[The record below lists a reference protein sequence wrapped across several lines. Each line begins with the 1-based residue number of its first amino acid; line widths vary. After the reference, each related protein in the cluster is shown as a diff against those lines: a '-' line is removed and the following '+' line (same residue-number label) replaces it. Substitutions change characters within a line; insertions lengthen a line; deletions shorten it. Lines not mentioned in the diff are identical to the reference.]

1 MEQALTQDT
10 NLISSCYTILSAV
23 TKTYGNVTS
32 QKEIPPQRPLYN
44 FPNNFYKNSLSP
56 LKIHF
61 QKPKKSMFF
70 SLTTKEK

>member
-10 NLISSCYTILSAV
+10 NLISSCYTILSVV

-44 FPNNFYKNSLSP
+44 FPNNFYKNSLTP
-56 LKIHF
+56 LKIYF
-61 QKPKKSMFF
+61 QKQKNPRFF
-70 SLTTKEK
+70 Y

>member
-32 QKEIPPQRPLYN
+32 QKKFHLKGPYTIFRITFTRTHFHPLKSI
-44 FPNNFYKNSLSP
+44 FKS
-56 LKIHF
+56 LKIHV
-61 QKPKKSMFF
+61 F